1 MLDAVAASPMQ
12 AYGKIEGQLDEVFLT
27 EPTLHKSINSNEEK
41 GELCYYIIVWNNS
54 PNSLE

>member
-1 MLDAVAASPMQ
+1 MLWQHLPCKLT
-12 AYGKIEGQLDEVFLT
+12 GKLKDNWTNILNGTDVTFY
-27 EPTLHKSINSNEEK
+27 SNEEK